1 MINKLNVQIIYE
13 NDQLLKSV
21 SCLCGLLQINFE
33 FMRLTTVPLTSKFL
47 GELDRLTDDLIRVF
61 HTKGGAAGRKI
72 IALMAKTHNV
82 SSFWSNLIHI
92 WFV

>member
-1 MINKLNVQIIYE
+1 
-13 NDQLLKSV
+13 
-21 SCLCGLLQINFE
+21 
-33 FMRLTTVPLTSKFL
+33 MRLTTVPLTSKFL